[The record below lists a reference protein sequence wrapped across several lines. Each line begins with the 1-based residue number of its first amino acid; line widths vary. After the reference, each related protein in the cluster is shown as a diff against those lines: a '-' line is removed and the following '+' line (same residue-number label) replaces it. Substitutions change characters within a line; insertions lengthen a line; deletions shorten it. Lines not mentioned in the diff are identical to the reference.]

1 MSDDLLIG
9 MIVWLAM
16 IVLSPIVSFFCVPKP
31 FSKVQKIGI
40 LVSVLALVA
49 VLLLPVVSIAGI
61 VSLNFL
67 DTMDWMTKQRGAD
80 EKELFEYFIP
90 LLLAWFVSAPL
101 ISATLY
107 MSNVAKSVG
116 GLLMIVPPLYLVVLG
131 HISSFLEKAG
141 LASGSIVYLL
151 CAILLVALPWIIRES
166 KEQPQEKKRLRII
179 LPVIVAFIGLAPAL
193 CTQVV
198 AVMEKHSRTEAR
210 SKDDPDSIDVVKEV
224 IAAEESND
232 ENMMEMVSSERS
244 FVCFV
249 EGMHNVAYYT
259 AHWLGEDYSETI
271 VTQTYQYKSKDK
283 YNIRAGVYKGS
294 FDLRLS
300 GDNIECSL
308 NPGHLFDVIDVDGST
323 AFLFGQSDIDSD
335 GVDELIIAGRTIQ
348 EKGNRICVNVYDMS
362 RYKELGFPVKSVY
375 NKTTY
380 DGNMGVAFIEP
391 ANGERDGR
399 ITICREGTSDLDQL
413 EIWYLQDGFEWIEE

>member
-210 SKDDPDSIDVVKEV
+210 SKDNPDSIDVVKEV

-232 ENMMEMVSSERS
+232 EEWTDRNEYCAPEES
-244 FVCFV
+244 FV
-249 EGMHNVAYYT
+249 EGISHIVKYN
-259 AHWLGEDYSETI
+259 SRSFETGK
-271 VTQTYQYKSKDK
+271 YLYKSKHK
-283 YNIRAGVYKGS
+283 CIIWISNYKNNDASIGT
-294 FDLRLS
+294 D
-300 GDNIECSL
+300 DCSTDTWVL
-308 NPGHLFDVIDVDGST
+308 NLGALCDVIDIEDSNT
-323 AFLFGQSDIDSD
+323 EFIYGQADIDGD
-335 GVDELIIAGRTIQ
+335 GIDELIIAGRTTHKK
-348 EKGNRICVNVYDMS
+348 ENRICVNVYDMS
-362 RYKELGFPVKSVY
+362 RYWEVGFPVKSIY

-380 DGNMGVAFIEP
+380 ANMGVAFIEP
-391 ANGERDGR
+391 DNGNRSGR
-399 ITICREGTSDLDQL
+399 ITICEEGTSDLDQL
-413 EIWYLQDGFEWIEE
+413 EIWYLQDGFKWIE